1 MKFPAR
7 GEEIALERVDEVVV
21 HAKQQMI
28 IVTQAVSVADVSEMK
43 CFSPTLYTE
52 YKAIQALDTR
62 KLFNDTAGH
71 DPQITPYFSLK

>member
-7 GEEIALERVDEVVV
+7 GEEIAPERVDEVVV

-43 CFSPTLYTE
+43 
-52 YKAIQALDTR
+52 
-62 KLFNDTAGH
+62 
-71 DPQITPYFSLK
+71 

>member
-43 CFSPTLYTE
+43 
-52 YKAIQALDTR
+52 
-62 KLFNDTAGH
+62 
-71 DPQITPYFSLK
+71 